1 MAKIY
6 GGINHGL
13 WTDNLLDPV
22 QSKLNCKGKY
32 LLSKN
37 SFEIDGP

>member
-1 MAKIY
+1 MYSYSAATNYEMAKIY

-22 QSKLNCKGKY
+22 QSKL
-32 LLSKN
+32 
-37 SFEIDGP
+37 I